1 MFEQLIQKSPR
12 NVNPRISQIRRTVMT
27 LALPVTISSLL
38 QRTEGILDIFLVGGL
53 GASSIAAVGI
63 GQLLVFF
70 LMTLVAGLSVG
81 ATVVIA
87 HLWGAHRLA
96 DAGQAAVHVLGLACL
111 ASLLLMVLG
120 LALDRPTME
129 LLGAA
134 PDVIE
139 LAGPYLT
146 IIFLVMPF
154 TILIQVLTAILHG
167 TGDTRTPMYA
177 MIGVNILHVLL
188 AYPLIYGRLGFPDL
202 GINGAAAAV

>member
-87 HLWGAHRLA
+87 NLWAAHRLA
-96 DAGQAAVHVLGLACL
+96 VAVEAAVPVLRVACL
-111 ASLLLMVLG
+111 ASVL
-120 LALDRPTME
+120 R
-129 LLGAA
+129 
-134 PDVIE
+134 
-139 LAGPYLT
+139 
-146 IIFLVMPF
+146 IFLCC
-154 TILIQVLTAILHG
+154 
-167 TGDTRTPMYA
+167 
-177 MIGVNILHVLL
+177 
-188 AYPLIYGRLGFPDL
+188 
-202 GINGAAAAV
+202 